1 MKEQWCIAP
10 QANAAFV
17 CQMEDVLEVYKL
29 PYNAERPVIC
39 MDEMPKQLL
48 METREPLLCQAG
60 TLAKQ
65 DYEYKRN
72 GVADLFMVFEPLQGK
87 RFVEVTE
94 KRRKIEWATVMK
106 QVADEFYPQAE
117 KIVVVLDNLN
127 THTPSAFYETF
138 APEEARRLAER
149 FEFHFTPKHGS
160 WLNMAEIELS
170 ALVRQCLDR
179 RLPNLKILTQEVQAW
194 QQQRNDEVVK
204 VLWQFKTSDARIK
217 LKHLYPKIQV

>member
-1 MKEQWCIAP
+1 
-10 QANAAFV
+10 
-17 CQMEDVLEVYKL
+17 MEDVLEIYKL
-29 PYNAERPVIC
+29 PYDAKRPVIC

-48 METREPLLCQAG
+48 ADKREPLPCQAG
-60 TLAKQ
+60 TPAKQ
-65 DYEYKRN
+65 DYEYRRN

-106 QVADEFYPQAE
+106 QVSDEFYPQAE

-127 THTPSAFYETF
+127 THSPSAFYETF
-138 APEEARRLAER
+138 APEEARRLVER

-179 RLPNLKILTQEVQAW
+179 RLPDIETLSQEVHAW
-194 QQQRNDEVVK
+194 QQQRNHQVVK
-204 VLWQFKTSDARIK
+204 VLWHFKTSDARIK
-217 LKHLYPKIQV
+217 LQHLYPKIQL

>member
-1 MKEQWCIAP
+1 
-10 QANAAFV
+10 
-17 CQMEDVLEVYKL
+17 MEDVLEVYKL
-29 PYNAERPVIC
+29 PYDANRPLIC

-48 METREPLLCQAG
+48 ADKREPLSSQAG
-60 TLAKQ
+60 TPARQ
-65 DYEYKRN
+65 DYEYQRN
-72 GVADLFMVFEPLQGK
+72 GVADLFMLFEPLQGK

-94 KRRKIEWATVMK
+94 KRRKVEWATVMK
-106 QVADEFYPQAE
+106 QLSDVQYPQAE
-117 KIVVVLDNLN
+117 KIIVVLDNLN
-127 THTPSAFYETF
+127 THSPWAFYETF
-138 APEEARRLAER
+138 EPEEARRLVER

-179 RLPNLKILTQEVQAW
+179 RLPDIETLTDEVQAW

-204 VLWQFKTSDARIK
+204 VLWQFTTTDARTK

>member
-1 MKEQWCIAP
+1 MWCIP
-10 QANAAFV
+10 PKANAAFV

-29 PYNAERPVIC
+29 PYDAKRPLIC

-48 METREPLLCQAG
+48 ADKREPLASQAG
-60 TLAKQ
+60 TPARQ
-65 DYEYKRN
+65 DYEYQRN
-72 GVADLFMVFEPLQGK
+72 GVADLFMLFEPLQGK

-94 KRRKIEWATVMK
+94 KRRKVEWATVMK
-106 QVADEFYPQAE
+106 QLSDVRYPQAE
-117 KIVVVLDNLN
+117 KIIVVLDNLN

-138 APEEARRLAER
+138 EPEEARRLVER

-179 RLPNLKILTQEVQAW
+179 RLPDIETLTDEVQSW

-204 VLWQFKTSDARIK
+204 VLWQFSTTDARTK

>member
-1 MKEQWCIAP
+1 
-10 QANAAFV
+10 
-17 CQMEDVLEVYKL
+17 MEDVLEVYKL
-29 PYNAERPVIC
+29 PYDANRPLIC

-48 METREPLLCQAG
+48 ADKREPIASQAG
-60 TLAKQ
+60 TPARQ
-65 DYEYKRN
+65 DYEYQRN
-72 GVADLFMVFEPLQGK
+72 GVADLFMLFEPLQGK

-94 KRRKIEWATVMK
+94 KRRKVEWATVMK
-106 QVADEFYPQAE
+106 QLSDVQYPQAE
-117 KIVVVLDNLN
+117 KIIVVLDNLN
-127 THTPSAFYETF
+127 THSPSAFYETF
-138 APEEARRLAER
+138 EPEEARRLVER

-179 RLPNLKILTQEVQAW
+179 RLPDIETLTDEVQAW

-204 VLWQFKTSDARIK
+204 VLWQFTTTDARTK